1 MERTTVSRSKA
12 IALYSFLILPGSASP
27 TAAAEVCPGA
37 TWERIAPK
45 DAGWSAGRLK
55 KADAIAKELDTDS
68 YLIVSGGRVVW
79 EYGDPTLASNV
90 HSVRKSIASILFGT
104 ASDRK
109 QMTLDRTLADLG
121 IDDTQGLSPTEKTA
135 NIRQLLSARS
145 CIYHK
150 AAYETKEQVGRR
162 PERHSCRPG
171 ERWFYN
177 NWDFNALGT
186 IYQAVTGRTLFDA
199 FESEIAGPLQLEHF
213 RKADHT
219 SFHREDVSHHPAY
232 LFRLSALDMARI
244 GLLMARGGEWCGR
257 RIVSTGWVEESTVK
271 ISDTNR
277 KTGYGYLW
285 WVGDDGRQLGAE
297 FKGKAFSAR
306 GARGQ
311 FMIVNPTDD
320 LIIVHRVDTDV
331 KGQRVSPKD
340 FEELAQAIVAARR

>member
-1 MERTTVSRSKA
+1 VSRSKA

-186 IYQAVTGRTLFDA
+186 IYQTVTGRTLFDA

>member
-1 MERTTVSRSKA
+1 
-12 IALYSFLILPGSASP
+12 
-27 TAAAEVCPGA
+27 VCPGA

-186 IYQAVTGRTLFDA
+186 IYQTVTGRTLFDA